1 MPGYVDPF
9 ANRSSRQEAA
19 DDGPDPSSDDAMVV
33 VEDDDELADH
43 DDAEVDLIG
52 LDAIVD
58 DAERGRRE
66 APFADDPSHR
76 VRSV

>member
-19 DDGPDPSSDDAMVV
+19 DDGSDPSSDDAEVV
-33 VEDDDELADH
+33 IDDDEDLDAR
-43 DDAEVDLIG
+43 DDEVDLIG
-52 LDAIVD
+52 LDAVGD

-66 APFADDPSHR
+66 APFAGDPAHR

>member
-9 ANRSSRQEAA
+9 AKRSSRQEAA
-19 DDGPDPSSDDAMVV
+19 DDGPNPSSDDARVV
-33 VEDDDELADH
+33 VDDDENLDER
-43 DDAEVDLIG
+43 DDEVDLIG
-52 LDAIVD
+52 LDAIVE

-66 APFADDPSHR
+66 APFAGDPAQR

>member
-9 ANRSSRQEAA
+9 ANRTTRQEAT
-19 DDGPDPSSDDAMVV
+19 DDRPDPSSDDAVV
-33 VEDDDELADH
+33 VIDDDDLDEG
-43 DDAEVDLIG
+43 DDVEVDLIG

-58 DAERGRRE
+58 DAGRGRRE
-66 APFADDPSHR
+66 APFADDPAHR

>member
-9 ANRSSRQEAA
+9 ANRSTRQEAT
-19 DDGPDPSSDDAMVV
+19 DDRPDPSSDDAVV
-33 VEDDDELADH
+33 VIDDDLDER

-52 LDAIVD
+52 LDAIID

-66 APFADDPSHR
+66 APLADDPAHR
-76 VRSV
+76 ARSV

>member
-9 ANRSSRQEAA
+9 ANRSTMQEAT
-19 DDGPDPSSDDAMVV
+19 DDPPDPSSDETVV
-33 VEDDDELADH
+33 VIDDDDDLDERDDLA
-43 DDAEVDLIG
+43 VDLIG

-66 APFADDPSHR
+66 APFADDPAHR
-76 VRSV
+76 VRPV